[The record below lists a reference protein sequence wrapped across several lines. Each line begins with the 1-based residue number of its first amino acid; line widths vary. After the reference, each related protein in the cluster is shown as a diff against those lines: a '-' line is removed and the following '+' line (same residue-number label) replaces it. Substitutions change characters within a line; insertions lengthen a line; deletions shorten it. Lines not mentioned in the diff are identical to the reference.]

1 MILHKGQQVLDSYC
15 DATHLNH
22 ILEAV
27 WKKLDNHNAVKKI
40 DGDAVWRLY
49 VIRAAIRHKSK

>member
-49 VIRAAIRHKSK
+49 VIRATIRH